1 MTLYGLSFIRTGPRV
16 SCSSRYLSIE
26 CCRGLVHF
34 CVPASS
40 VHFSHVVPTPQCYRL
55 HPYLYSHYNHDV
67 TEILPYGL
75 RLNLMQVH
83 SDGSVRFGV
92 TCGDRDYSYGKP
104 TYGHVPI
111 KTLSYQI
118 SSRKLPL
125 NLPVIDEYE
134 QHAIY
139 FSAVTL

>member
-1 MTLYGLSFIRTGPRV
+1 
-16 SCSSRYLSIE
+16 
-26 CCRGLVHF
+26 
-34 CVPASS
+34 
-40 VHFSHVVPTPQCYRL
+40 
-55 HPYLYSHYNHDV
+55 
-67 TEILPYGL
+67 
-75 RLNLMQVH
+75 MQVH